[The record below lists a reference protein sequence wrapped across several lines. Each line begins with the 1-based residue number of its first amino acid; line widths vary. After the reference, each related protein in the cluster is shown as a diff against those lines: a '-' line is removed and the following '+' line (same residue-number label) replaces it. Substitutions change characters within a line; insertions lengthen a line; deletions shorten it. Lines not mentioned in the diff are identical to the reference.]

1 MLKKISYFII
11 GVIICCV
18 LILSYGKAEVKYTT
32 NDKRKAVVET
42 AEAYFKKGSYYQY
55 DNYRENKYSSPE
67 EANSNNNVYAVC
79 SSFINQIY
87 YNSFNLT
94 SIPYLSTNFIEY
106 AKKYQKDNKINQ
118 YSEKSDNEADGKY
131 ILKYYDTASMNKF
144 TSANAEQV
152 IKDWSNFLEPGDII
166 IVNYKFINNMGHTIM
181 VYDVDKT
188 NHKVTI
194 IENNGK
200 AYDINTYIDSYEEN
214 GSISKHDL
222 YDFFKKFYISSEGT
236 TLIKQLA
243 IVRYITDNN
252 KYLSTAGNELT
263 LGMNTS
269 AITRLKYPKM
279 NITKSALVSNK
290 DGNKLGSMS
299 VNLGDTITYTIS
311 IQNNSNTDYSNL
323 IIYEYPDSIVTVLDN
338 LNNYSDNKLSWNI
351 SKIKAGETY
360 TIKYKVLVPD
370 NSSLNGKIIHSTGKV
385 GNILN
390 TDIYHYVGKSL
401 PSKDKTKLYE
411 IYQNSNSFS
420 DLNYI
425 NYIYKQIGYD
435 INLNNI
441 DIKDIIEYQNN
452 NSLLV
457 KNTKIKESNAS
468 KMIFGNYYGL
478 AVAANDD
485 VNGQKIHAWKA
496 WRNRKDD
503 MTVQTVDTKEVMAN
517 HANRAKT
524 INKNILEVGD
534 IILVKAAGVQKSYI
548 YINNSLLVRKSQNG
562 SFENY
567 TDKNLDAFLRDL
579 IGKNYVILRPAL
591 GQLNR
596 IKEPNNDKKDNE
608 TINNNDKKDNET
620 ISNNDKKDNE
630 TTNDNDKKDDEITNN
645 NDKKDNDTNND
656 KTNKK
661 DDKSDTKQQD
671 ANNSNT
677 SNLIYIYIFDLF
689 AIILLAVIIRK
700 SKTSK

>member
-67 EANSNNNVYAVC
+67 EANNNNNIYAVC

-106 AKKYQKDNKINQ
+106 AKKYYEEKTNQ
-118 YSEKSDNEADGKY
+118 YSKESDNKADGKY
-131 ILKYYDTASMNKF
+131 ILKYYDTVPKF
-144 TSANAEQV
+144 TNLEQV

-200 AYDINTYIDSYEEN
+200 TYDINTYIDSYEEN

-222 YDFFKKFYISSEGT
+222 YDYFKKFYINSEGT
-236 TLIKQLA
+236 PLIKQLA
-243 IVRYITDNN
+243 IVRYITDDN
-252 KYLSTAGNELT
+252 KYLSTAGNELI

-279 NITKSALVSNK
+279 NITKSASVSNK

-311 IQNNSNTDYSNL
+311 IQNNSNADYSNL
-323 IIYEYPDSIVTVLDN
+323 IIYEYPDSIVTILDN
-338 LNNYSDNKLSWNI
+338 LNNYSDNKLSWTI

-441 DIKDIIEYQNN
+441 DIKDIIEYQND

-567 TDKNLDAFLRDL
+567 TDKNLDVFLRDL

-645 NDKKDNDTNND
+645 NDKKDNETNND